1 MIKDVF
7 CSSFFYPLIIK
18 YGYTIWLWNLS
29 RKGDERIDRWTII
42 GIHHGFVSH
51 VLADINEPNS
61 TIILQ
66 DRCRAI
72 ILLKVKDDIKMVV
85 NNTRLVYAQNI

>member
-1 MIKDVF
+1 MYYLIDNQG
-7 CSSFFYPLIIK
+7 CILFFFLNTDIQFDCEISVGKAMKGLI
-18 YGYTIWLWNLS
+18 
-29 RKGDERIDRWTII
+29 DELI

-85 NNTRLVYAQNI
+85 NNTRLVYAHNI